1 MNKKTLFLVITL
13 TAMLILVTSV
23 NAATDNTNTSTTHS
37 IGEKTTT
44 AEPVV
49 KEKIENTP
57 TKQKTDKTQDKTI
70 TKTNKTQKQAR
81 K

>member
-1 MNKKTLFLVITL
+1 MKENMNKKTLFIIITL

-37 IGEKTTT
+37 ISEKTTT
-44 AEPVV
+44 TEHVV
-49 KEKIENTP
+49 KEKIENKESP
-57 TKQKTDKTQDKTI
+57 EKQVTRKEV
-70 TKTNKTQKQAR
+70 QKE